1 MTDQKKTDQNKT
13 DQNKTDGGTAARGAS
28 AIDIRHLS
36 SLAKL
41 RLTEAEA
48 QAVSRDLAR
57 IIAMVDQMQ
66 TIDTE
71 AVEPLAHPLDSQA
84 RLRPDTVTESVDR
97 DLYQRGAPATRDGL
111 YLVPR
116 VVE

>member
-1 MTDQKKTDQNKT
+1 MTESKKSDVQ
-13 DQNKTDGGTAARGAS
+13 
-28 AIDIRHLS
+28 IDIRHLS
-36 SLAKL
+36 NLAKL
-41 RLTEAEA
+41 KLTEREA
-48 QAVSRDLAR
+48 QAVAGDLAR

-66 TIDTE
+66 AIDTE
-71 AVEPLAHPLDSQA
+71 GVIPLAHPLDGQA
-84 RLRPDTVTESVDR
+84 RLRPDEVTETVDR